1 MTDTFGYFICLRCE
15 DKLKNLV
22 KDSEASH
29 IVGVAVSKPL
39 SARRLSGIYSGCLSL
54 W

>member
-1 MTDTFGYFICLRCE
+1 MTDTFGYSVCLRCE
-15 DKLKNLV
+15 DKLKKLV

-29 IVGVAVSKPL
+29 KVGVAVSKPL
-39 SARRLSGIYSGCLSL
+39 ITRRLSGIYSGCLSL